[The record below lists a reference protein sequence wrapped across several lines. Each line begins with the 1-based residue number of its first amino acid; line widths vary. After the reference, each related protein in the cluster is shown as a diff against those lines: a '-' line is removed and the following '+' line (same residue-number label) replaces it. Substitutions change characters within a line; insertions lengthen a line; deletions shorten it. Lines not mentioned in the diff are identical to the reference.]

1 MPLWRPNFNHEGDP
15 MTSPRALSLP
25 EPLSAFFA
33 AKNAHDADA
42 ELACFAPDARVRDE
56 NQWLQGHAAIRDWC
70 IAAARKYDATNL
82 PLSVESTA
90 AHTLVR
96 SRVTG
101 NFPGSPVELKFAFVL
116 ANDRISSLEITL

>member
-1 MPLWRPNFNHEGDP
+1 
-15 MTSPRALSLP
+15 MTSPQALSLP
-25 EPLSAFFA
+25 EPLAAFFA

-56 NQWLQGHAAIRDWC
+56 DQWLRGHAAIRDWC
-70 IAAARKYDATNL
+70 IATARKYHATNL

-90 AHTLVR
+90 IHTLVR

-101 NFPGSPVELKFAFVL
+101 NFPGSPVELRFAFVL
-116 ANDRISSLEITL
+116 ANARISSLEITL